1 MPLPRAPLPILLRP
15 TRIRQGRTGVRDS
28 AELSRKRRRSCR
40 KLPGPGSQPILG
52 VQPGEGCRIG
62 IGARTKHQPVDE
74 GKHAGVDPDADGQG
88 QYDGNR
94 DQLRIP
100 GHAESVPEVPNQI
113 VQPKQE
119 ATSATERIAYTLKTM
134 SAGEK
139 LPCHKTIYTSP
150 HLRVPS
156 VANPFAHCGRVTPG

>member
-1 MPLPRAPLPILLRP
+1 MVSSYGKLAAQFK
-15 TRIRQGRTGVRDS
+15 RIS
-28 AELSRKRRRSCR
+28 
-40 KLPGPGSQPILG
+40 SQPILG

-119 ATSATERIAYTLKTM
+119 ATSTTERIAYTLKTM

-150 HLRVPS
+150 HLRAPS
-156 VANPFAHCGRVTPG
+156 VANRFAHCGRVTGNPPVIR